1 MPHYLFHIRKDGQTV
16 GYVGVKLAII
26 EAARTEAVN
35 LMAEEP
41 KFKPDRFRED
51 QGWQVEVMDDRGL
64 ILFTFL
70 GSAVE
75 SASLKEYLC

>member
-16 GYVGVKLAII
+16 GYVGVKLANI
-26 EAARTEAVN
+26 EAARKEAVS

-41 KFKPDRFRED
+41 KFKPDRLWED

-64 ILFTFL
+64 ILFTIFS
-70 GSAVE
+70 SAVQ